1 MIIGICGGIGSGK
14 SVVSRVLRLRGEA
27 VYDCDLEAKRIMDS
41 SRDVLE
47 ALNERYGDIVC
58 PAAGPICRPEL
69 AKRVF
74 SCDNERLWL
83 NSLVHR
89 LVREDVKKW
98 HETMTKEGHSRC
110 FVESAILATSGLA
123 RMCSEIWIVDA
134 YEEVRIARIKLRDSI
149 DEDAIRKRILS
160 QREEELLLKSSDTP
174 ISIIDN
180 SGVIPLLT
188 QIDNYLLNNR

>member
-14 SVVSRVLRLRGEA
+14 SVVSRILRLRAEA

-47 ALNERYGDIVC
+47 ALHDRYGDTVC
-58 PAAGPICRPEL
+58 PAEGPICRSEL

-74 SCDNERLWL
+74 SCDDDRLWL

-98 HETMTKEGHSRC
+98 HETMMADGHSRC
-110 FVESAILATSGLA
+110 FVESAILASSGLA
-123 RMCSEIWIVDA
+123 RMCSEIWLVVA
-134 YEEVRIARIKLRDSI
+134 SEEMRIARIKLRDSI

-160 QREEELLLKSSDTP
+160 QREEERLLNSSGIP
-174 ISIIDN
+174 IRIIDN
-180 SGVIPLLT
+180 SGIIPLLT
-188 QIDNYLLNNR
+188 QIDN